1 MQRTYSIIRGVGN
14 ETKHRKEVSE
24 SMTDK
29 AALKYAL
36 ERRGLT
42 YRQLAEALQIA
53 PSTLYRKIN
62 NKTSFVLAEVY
73 AIVDFLKLSNEELL
87 KIFFAEKVA

>member
-1 MQRTYSIIRGVGN
+1 
-14 ETKHRKEVSE
+14 
-24 SMTDK
+24 MTDK